1 MPRNIFGEVGGEG
14 GLTNP
19 LTEDLDVAG
28 FELQDV
34 DTLFVNEIEAN
45 SGSFIEIKNDLEMGG
60 LRIMDLPNPL
70 AGQEPVTLDYAES
83 NFASRTS
90 VPDEA
95 PYDVYAAF
103 GDETTTITAGL
114 QPVIIPAS
122 RDFTLTNIR
131 CFLTTP
137 AGFANYT
144 INDFRKN
151 GVSIG
156 VSPACVFTL
165 PTATTSNLVSTTPTT
180 IIQGDRFEIYCN
192 FSGFATGLKVVFMG
206 YVSI

>member
-1 MPRNIFGEVGGEG
+1 MPRNIFGLVDEG
-14 GLTNP
+14 GLKNP
-19 LTEDLDVAG
+19 ATEDLDMNG
-28 FELQDV
+28 F
-34 DTLFVNEIEAN
+34 
-45 SGSFIEIKNDLEMGG
+45 
-60 LRIMDLPNPL
+60 RIMDLPNPL
-70 AGQEPVTLDYAES
+70 AAQEPVTLDYAES
-83 NFASRTS
+83 NFASQVS

-103 GDETTTITAGL
+103 GDETTAISAGL
-114 QPVIIPAS
+114 QAVVIPAS

-131 CFLTTP
+131 CFLTTA

-156 VSPACVFTL
+156 VAPACEFTL

-180 IIQGDRFEIYCN
+180 INQGDRFEIFCN
-192 FSGFATGLKVVFMG
+192 YSGFATGLKVVFMG
-206 YVSI
+206 NVSI